1 MWAAPPML
9 LVDLRPLSAQESGA
23 SVMGGGEGLGC
34 DVKGVGCDG
43 IIGLGKMGNW
53 VCEARYHA
61 KQHEK
66 WRRKKNVTK

>member
-9 LVDLRPLSAQESGA
+9 LVDLTPLSAQESGTA
-23 SVMGGGEGLGC
+23 VMGGEEGLGC
-34 DVKGVGCDG
+34 NGRRVGGGSDG
-43 IIGLGKMGNW
+43 IIVLGEMGNW

-66 WRRKKNVTK
+66 